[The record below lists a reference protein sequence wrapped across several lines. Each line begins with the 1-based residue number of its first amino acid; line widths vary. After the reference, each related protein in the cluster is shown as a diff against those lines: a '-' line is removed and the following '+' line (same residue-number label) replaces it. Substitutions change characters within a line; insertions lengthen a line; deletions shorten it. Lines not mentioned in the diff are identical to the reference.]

1 MDANQLLSKLLYMNQ
16 FESNKYEQWNE
27 WSLEEQKHMLQ
38 MYLLIVKNEPNLMDL
53 VYGNH
58 ECDSYEDIFRDYD
71 TFELREKSRGIQ
83 ISIDVMNKKMID
95 EIDKEND
102 I

>member
-1 MDANQLLSKLLYMNQ
+1 MDANQLLTKLVYMNQ
-16 FESNKYEQWNE
+16 FDSNKYEQWSE
-27 WSLEEQKHMLQ
+27 WSLEDKKHLLQ
-38 MYLLIVKNEPNLMDL
+38 IYLLIVKHEPNLMDL
-53 VYGNH
+53 VYGYH
-58 ECDSYEDIFRDYD
+58 ESDSYEDIFRDYD